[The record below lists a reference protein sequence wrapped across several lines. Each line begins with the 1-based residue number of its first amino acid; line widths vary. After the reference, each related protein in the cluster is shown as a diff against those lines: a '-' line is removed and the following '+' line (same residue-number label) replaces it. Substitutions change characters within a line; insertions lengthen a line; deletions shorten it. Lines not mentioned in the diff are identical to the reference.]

1 MVEFQIMGLV
11 LTERIP
17 ILKNDGT
24 MNELT
29 YYHDPPR
36 RQMRRASS
44 LSNVFIPNFIIFEG
58 KSIKIKGI
66 TPFLSHFSSHNLL
79 EATTSKPKLIL
90 STTESISID
99 LSTCLPTTS
108 PMELTLL
115 WTGSVLYSVFSF

>member
-44 LSNVFIPNFIIFEG
+44 LSNVFIPKLHHFRR
-58 KSIKIKGI
+58 KIHQN
-66 TPFLSHFSSHNLL
+66 TRNY
-79 EATTSKPKLIL
+79 T
-90 STTESISID
+90 ISIAFF
-99 LSTCLPTTS
+99 
-108 PMELTLL
+108 
-115 WTGSVLYSVFSF
+115 FS